1 MGLKEFF
8 ASRRASRSERQIER
22 AARKLM
28 NKHIQSPER
37 KRAIEILES
46 AGTTEAV
53 RALLGRFTFR
63 TQVQI
68 VDEDEKEFAYQAL
81 LRLGATCIPAIE
93 EFVHTE
99 EAIYWPLRAL
109 AQIAGEHV
117 AVALLLREIDGI
129 TENYDRDVARK
140 HELVSNLREFRT
152 PAVFDKLTGLLKD
165 ETEEVRILAID
176 GLSFFEDVDPA
187 QHLVPLLLAEE
198 ETVRVKQMIL
208 DMVIHRGW
216 NVKKFKKELTPKLP
230 EQFWIDDTGVIQ
242 RR

>member
-1 MGLKEFF
+1 MGLKDYF
-8 ASRRASRSERQIER
+8 ASRRASRSERQVAR
-22 AARKLM
+22 AAKKLA
-28 NKHIQSPER
+28 NKHVQTAER
-37 KRAIEILES
+37 KRCIEILEA
-46 AGTTEAV
+46 AGTTDAV

-81 LRLGATCIPAIE
+81 LRLGATAIPAIE
-93 EFVHTE
+93 EFVHQE

-109 AQIAGEHV
+109 SQIAGEDV
-117 AVALLLREIDGI
+117 AVRLLLREIDGI
-129 TENYDRDVARK
+129 TEAYDRDVARK
-140 HELVSNLREFRT
+140 HELVSNLREFQT
-152 PAVFDKLTGLLKD
+152 PAVFDKLVALLGD

-176 GLSFFEDVDPA
+176 GLSFFENVDPG
-187 QHLVPLLLAEE
+187 QHLVPLLLSED

-216 NVKKFKKELTPKLP
+216 NVKKFKKELSAKLP